1 MNDLETLDDAAMQ
14 ELATFL
20 GTSGSEGES
29 SIVRVPELK
38 INAKAV
44 NKDSLDDKGN
54 PKPIPQGSFYLKGS
68 DKPAYAESVTF
79 RPLASHV
86 QYFHWDDIDGKRTL
100 INKSIAVLNPYKD
113 EARDM
118 LGGIACGMPSW
129 EERKEMPYESAK
141 KWRAMQHRIVRGLA
155 SYTGKTEDGE
165 KVVYENEPCIMFHK
179 NSTYSGFYYDF
190 VKKVPKGHHLYNY
203 EAKLT
208 SSYNE
213 NGSVVWYTYVYE
225 PDLSKVLPVTKSV
238 RETCIVFADSIRA
251 ENKYIDGRYMASIT
265 EGSID
270 GAAMTALDSL
280 DADFEAVG

>member
-1 MNDLETLDDAAMQ
+1 MNDLATLDDAEMQ

-20 GTSGSEGES
+20 GTNVSSGDS
-29 SIVRVPELK
+29 SIVRVPELR
-38 INAKAV
+38 INSKAM
-44 NKDSLDDKGN
+44 NKDTKALLD
-54 PKPIPQGSFYLKGS
+54 PGSFYLKS
-68 DKPAYAESVTF
+68 ADKPAYAKSVTF

-86 QYFHWDDIDGKRTL
+86 QYFNWDEVDGKRTL
-100 INKSIAVLNPYKD
+100 VNKSIAVLNPYKD

-118 LGGIACGMPSW
+118 LGTIACGMPSW
-129 EERKEMPYESAK
+129 EERKAMPYETAK
-141 KWRAMQHRIVRGLA
+141 KWRAMQHRIVRGLV
-155 SYTGKTEDGE
+155 SYTGKTECGE

-190 VKKVPKGHHLYNY
+190 VKKVPRGHHLYNY

-208 SSYNE
+208 SLYNK

-251 ENKYIDGRYMASIT
+251 ENKHIDSQYMAAIA

>member
-1 MNDLETLDDAAMQ
+1 MNDLATLDDAEMQ

-38 INAKAV
+38 INAKPWSR
-44 NKDSLDDKGN
+44 DSLDEEGN
-54 PKPIPQGSFYLKGS
+54 PVRIPTGCFYLKGS

-86 QYFHWDDIDGKRTL
+86 QYFNWDEVDGKRTL

-129 EERKEMPYESAK
+129 EERKEMPYETAK
-141 KWRAMQHRIVRGLA
+141 KWRAMQHRIVRGLV
-155 SYTGKTEDGE
+155 SYTGLTVDGE

-225 PDLSKVLPVTKSV
+225 PNLSKVLPVTKSV